1 MPFKK
6 PVQKYN
12 ASINTVELGVG
23 DKKIV
28 LGGENVLPLYTFDG
42 AIENAPKVG
51 IEMSDLGYADQVP
64 GISGFYADCATT
76 ADMAKKA
83 ASLEAVDFVC
93 LRLDSADPT
102 ATTLP

>member
-51 IEMSDLGYADQVP
+51 IEISDLGYADQVP
-64 GISGFYADCATT
+64 GISGFYADCATI
-76 ADMAKKA
+76 ADN
-83 ASLEAVDFVC
+83 SI
-93 LRLDSADPT
+93 
-102 ATTLP
+102 